1 MRGVPG
7 EIPFLIRYIWDPLG
21 ITHDRYILSESP
33 GNVVFVHAGTANAPV
48 FPRHGDLQAAGL
60 PAYQPSIILFF
71 RATTPLLPSAGVSLD
86 TPTTLMSCCKFDVGP
101 RSCIVRLL

>member
-33 GNVVFVHAGTANAPV
+33 GNVVCVHAGTANAPV
-48 FPRHGDLQAAGL
+48 FRRLGDLRVAGL
-60 PAYQPSIILFF
+60 PTYQLLIIL
-71 RATTPLLPSAGVSLD
+71 LLVA
-86 TPTTLMSCCKFDVGP
+86 F
-101 RSCIVRLL
+101 LLSQGSPPILLLR

>member
-33 GNVVFVHAGTANAPV
+33 GNVVYVHADTAS
-48 FPRHGDLQAAGL
+48 GL
-60 PAYQPSIILFF
+60 CSLVTVTCKLLACLHISSLSFFFFVPHLPCCPPQGSPSI
-71 RATTPLLPSAGVSLD
+71 LLLRG
-86 TPTTLMSCCKFDVGP
+86 
-101 RSCIVRLL
+101 